1 MQDTAYLTPQ
11 QLAKRWQFSHKTLE
25 KWRYQGIGPRY
36 TKVGKRLLYAM
47 PDIVAFEQQG
57 RNSKTN
63 NRITPPAQMEVMA

>member
-36 TKVGKRLLYAM
+36 TKVGRRLLYAM

>member
-1 MQDTAYLTPQ
+1 MQDTPYLTPQ
-11 QLAKRWQFSHKTLE
+11 QLAKRWLFSHKTLE

-57 RNSKTN
+57 RNSKTS
-63 NRITPPAQMEVMA
+63 NRATPPAQMEVSA

>member
-1 MQDTAYLTPQ
+1 MHDTPYLTPQ

-25 KWRYQGIGPRY
+25 KWRYQGIGPHY

-57 RNSKTN
+57 RNSKTS
-63 NRITPPAQMEVMA
+63 NRATPPAHMEASV